1 MHGASCAETRDET
14 GHVTIQC
21 DWSPGGGPRQVSLPR
36 GVALRSIACGG
47 PIDVGCWCVEDVS
60 LYELE
65 RPHLNVRVGTVMSHW
80 LGSNFFWAVTAGIL
94 ALAQVILG
102 LFAIVMPS
110 VLARKKITY
119 ELLTAEPLIN
129 LPAGIN
135 PSLQVSHDGKPLDD
149 PHVVVVRLAYRG
161 RRDLTSI
168 EFDQGGPLCVDVGIE
183 IKALLRSSFSPPKQ
197 PFPKIKVNGTALD
210 IGPSLIRKRLE
221 MIFVILA
228 NGPAV
233 RLECHG
239 PLPNVDIEPL
249 EREEHKLESISRL
262 KTITGWAL
270 LALIIWWVIEDPAG
284 AAQVVHNIGTFLSN
298 AASRITHFFA
308 SI

>member
-1 MHGASCAETRDET
+1 M
-14 GHVTIQC
+14 TIQR
-21 DWSPGGGPRQVSLPR
+21 DRSRVRPGQGRPFRR
-36 GVALRSIACGG
+36 GSGSSEYRLRV
-47 PIDVGCWCVEDVS
+47 PIDVGCWCGKDVS

-65 RPHLNVRVGTVMSHW
+65 HPTLDHNLPARYDVRVGTVMSHW
-80 LGSNFFWAVTAGIL
+80 FGSNFFWAVTAGVL

-110 VLARKKITY
+110 ILARKKITY

-129 LPAGIN
+129 LPADIS
-135 PSLQVSHDGKPLDD
+135 PSLQVSHDGKPVDN
-149 PHVVVVRLAYRG
+149 PHVVVVRLVYRG
-161 RRDLTSI
+161 RRDLTST

-183 IKALLRSSFSPPKQ
+183 IKSLLRSSFSPPKQ
-197 PFPKIKVNGTALD
+197 PVPKVKVNGTALD

-221 MIFVILA
+221 MVFVILA
-228 NGPAV
+228 NGPAIQ
-233 RLECHG
+233 LDCHG
-239 PLPNVDIEPL
+239 PLSNVDIEPL
-249 EREEHKLESISRL
+249 EREEHMLRSINRV

-284 AAQVVHNIGTFLSN
+284 AAQVVHNIGIFLSS
-298 AASRITHFFA
+298 AASGLGDFFA